1 MKMFLKVLK
10 ILIKVIFC
18 GILCL
23 FFFSSIFIDRMVIG
37 ANEETLLLAIF
48 SLAMIPLTC
57 VIFFMKSKWYFKV
70 LYVLILFGYINL
82 PFILPKSRL
91 AWDKDQCYDDGYC
104 KEGLKWAGAI
114 ITKDY
119 CLKHKLT
126 WDERNKSCD
135 MFAKTKQM
143 ELK

>member
-1 MKMFLKVLK
+1 MKMFLKVLN
-10 ILIKVIFC
+10 ILIKTTFC
-18 GILCL
+18 SILCL

-57 VIFFMKSKWYFKV
+57 VIFFIKSKWYFKI
-70 LYVLILFGYINL
+70 LYVLILFGYTNL

-104 KEGLKWAGAI
+104 KEGLKWAGKI
-114 ITKDY
+114 VTKEY

-126 WDERNKSCD
+126 WDERNRSCD
-135 MFAKTKQM
+135 MYSKSKWD
-143 ELK
+143 